1 MRIITLV
8 TLLFLVISL
17 SAQNKKFIKIVTSDD
32 SKKIEA
38 LRSTPDFQEN
48 LDYHLVY
55 AVHTYNNDLLDAC
68 IALGADPQS
77 KCGDCY
83 QRDAITVALY
93 YENYY
98 AYNKLKAIYEYTG
111 AQDEFGGNI
120 LHAAAGCTGEVLLEV
135 INTYHPEFL
144 FIESGSP
151 LFRAFNDSTV
161 LPGNVSILM
170 DHYFNQHREDIL
182 NEVDP
187 AYGTNLLVD
196 VVFENNL
203 ELTKELVQ
211 AGFDPFQEVGDFY
224 EEDFRAD
231 YIASAFLVSMI
242 HDDHQIYDYF
252 RTLNYDFTKFVA
264 WRYPAELEEDEN
276 GEIITY
282 SSIAFFI
289 CQNTDKKFVQQI
301 DYEFGVNYNTSDHI
315 NLDTPMLF
323 AVSFNN
329 KMMVKHILDQSWD
342 GYYYKTALKWA
353 KDKDIDPEIYEM
365 LDQYVSENF
374 K

>member
-1 MRIITLV
+1 
-8 TLLFLVISL
+8 
-17 SAQNKKFIKIVTSDD
+17 
-32 SKKIEA
+32 
-38 LRSTPDFQEN
+38 
-48 LDYHLVY
+48 
-55 AVHTYNNDLLDAC
+55 
-68 IALGADPQS
+68 
-77 KCGDCY
+77 
-83 QRDAITVALY
+83 
-93 YENYY
+93 
-98 AYNKLKAIYEYTG
+98 
-111 AQDEFGGNI
+111 
-120 LHAAAGCTGEVLLEV
+120 
-135 INTYHPEFL
+135 
-144 FIESGSP
+144 
-151 LFRAFNDSTV
+151 
-161 LPGNVSILM
+161 
-170 DHYFNQHREDIL
+170 
-182 NEVDP
+182 
-187 AYGTNLLVD
+187 
-196 VVFENNL
+196 
-203 ELTKELVQ
+203 
-211 AGFDPFQEVGDFY
+211 
-224 EEDFRAD
+224 
-231 YIASAFLVSMI
+231 MI